1 MEDIF
6 KESLDR
12 ITSNK
17 DAYNIVYELVED
29 LITKLYKDKDIEELI
44 PDLMNIKLKK
54 NELRKVL
61 IESMIETRISKLLL
75 TTVVSLLIDL
85 IEPELYYEKYEESK
99 KIESKDY
106 KKSSDEKNLAILLK
120 ILFDIAKKN
129 MIEATRKKKLKISP
143 EGQNEWLDLA
153 ITLYKK
159 NKPVNR
165 KYTKFVALIK
175 ANKELDYLPEES
187 IHKNP
192 KHYVNILQQH
202 ENHSLKKN

>member
-1 MEDIF
+1 MTPEEQARQNIDKQLI
-6 KESLDR
+6 
-12 ITSNK
+12 
-17 DAYNIVYELVED
+17 DAGW
-29 LITKLYKDKDIEELI
+29 LIQKYKDFNPGAALGLAVTEYPTDTGPADYILFIDREPVGVIEA
-44 PDLMNIKLKK
+44 
-54 NELRKVL
+54 
-61 IESMIETRISKLLL
+61 
-75 TTVVSLLIDL
+75 
-85 IEPELYYEKYEESK
+85 
-99 KIESKDY
+99 KDY